1 MSPLPDYAAAR
12 EAARRTRR
20 GDPVYPGR
28 HFILGGEWVRQDR
41 PGGPITVL
49 SGAEAEAAMLVA
61 PPRPH
66 TQLGGSSS

>member
-1 MSPLPDYAAAR
+1 MDHADYAAAR
-12 EAARRTRR
+12 EAARRARR

-49 SGAEAEAAMLVA
+49 TGAAGAVMLVA

-66 TQLGGSSS
+66 TRPGAPTC

>member
-12 EAARRTRR
+12 EAARRARR

-49 SGAEAEAAMLVA
+49 TQLEAEAAMLS
-61 PPRPH
+61 PK
-66 TQLGGSSS
+66 